1 MTSDSPDGID
11 VLHVDDHDP
20 FRDLVERYLER
31 EPDIT
36 VHDADTPD
44 RALELV
50 SRVDCVVSD
59 YDMPSATGLDLL
71 AEVRDRRPDLPFLL
85 FTGKGSEAI
94 ASEAISAGVTDYLRK
109 GGGTDRFT
117 MLATRIRNAVAAN
130 RAEAALRERERRL
143 IDLHGASVALQTAAT
158 REDVAEIIV
167 GTAEETLGHEVV
179 TVHLRPDEQ
188 REPHRLDP
196 VAWTDGAEAAFDGPP
211 PAFPPGASAVRG
223 ATADGGVF
231 VYADVSGPDAA
242 LDAETWVRSAIH
254 APLGDHGVLR
264 IPDERVGAFSEDDRR
279 TVELLSN
286 AREGALRRL
295 AGERAGESV
304 SNGVGDGETPSTP
317 DHTSTL
323 R

>member
-1 MTSDSPDGID
+1 MSSDFSDGID

-20 FRDLVERYLER
+20 FRDLVVRYLER

-36 VHDADTPD
+36 VHDADTPE

-71 AEVRDRRPDLPFLL
+71 EEVRERRPDLPFLL
-85 FTGKGSEAI
+85 FTGKGSEEI

-130 RAEAALRERERRL
+130 RAEVALRERERRL
-143 IDLHGASVALQTAAT
+143 IDLHEASVALQTTTT
-158 REDVAEIIV
+158 REAVADILV
-167 GTAEETLGHEVV
+167 DAAEETLGHEVV

-196 VAWTDGAEAAFDGPP
+196 VAWTDGAESAFDGRP
-211 PAFPPGASAVRG
+211 PAFPPDADAVR
-223 ATADGGVF
+223 AAMADGGVV
-231 VYADVSGPDAA
+231 VYADVSGSPAA
-242 LDAETWVRSAIH
+242 LDSGTWVRSEIH
-254 APLGDHGVLR
+254 APLGTDGILQ

-279 TVELLSN
+279 LVELLAN
-286 AREGALRRL
+286 AGEGALRRL
-295 AGERAGESV
+295 EALRRLD
-304 SNGVGDGETPSTP
+304 GDGDTRSARG
-317 DHTSTL
+317 HTETL